1 MGAYEFRYVGRAGG
15 YSSAVTR
22 ARQMAWERGIR
33 LFGEPVVT
41 SRRRPIPFFGPRTEF
56 RVRFDQATRT
66 SRGEVIDPAGS
77 KWV

>member
-1 MGAYEFRYVGRAGG
+1 
-15 YSSAVTR
+15 
-22 ARQMAWERGIR
+22 MAWERGIR